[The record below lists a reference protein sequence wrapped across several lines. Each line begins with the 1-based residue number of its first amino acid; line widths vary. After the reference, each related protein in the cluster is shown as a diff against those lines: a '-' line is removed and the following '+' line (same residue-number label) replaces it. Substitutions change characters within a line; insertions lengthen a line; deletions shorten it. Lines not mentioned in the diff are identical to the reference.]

1 MLYRQQPEYLL
12 EVERE
17 RQESE
22 TKRSLIPTKTNALKK
37 LWVGWPIKN
46 F

>member
-37 LWVGWPIKN
+37 L
-46 F
+46 